1 MKYNIL
7 LTGHNESMIDNF
19 FTQLTDAFEAVTTST
34 RFADIIN
41 HVASF
46 RPDVFAYCLDNEPQE
61 EMSRI
66 ANLQYRLSRAQIPIV
81 VIGLKE
87 DCDKFEKISADA
99 ASLILRYPLSV
110 AVVREKIIALVKDHR
125 FMHAIDE
132 IGEENASKMRAEAE
146 TIVEQPAKPK
156 AEVTGIRP
164 LGQGTGAVAGHTAGQ
179 GAGTAGGQPT
189 GQRTAFAAGQSAGQG
204 AAAAGGQSAVQHVVP
219 GETTQKRKHVLVVDD
234 NAMMLKMI
242 KEHLHDQYDV
252 ATAASGRIALKFLER
267 KKTDLI
273 LLDYEMPEESG
284 PVVLEQLRASESTK
298 NIPVIFLTGVTETE
312 KIMEALALKP
322 QNYLLKPVD
331 REKLLEAIT
340 AIIG

>member
-7 LTGHNESMIDNF
+7 LAGHNDPMIDNF
-19 FTQLTDAFEAVTTST
+19 FTQLTDDFESVTTST
-34 RFADIIN
+34 RFTDIIN
-41 HVASF
+41 HVAAF
-46 RPDVFAYCLDNEPQE
+46 RPDVFVYCLDNEPQE

-66 ANLQYRLSRAQIPIV
+66 GNLQYRLARAKIPMV

-99 ASLILRYPLSV
+99 ASLVLRYPLSV
-110 AVVREKIIALVKDHR
+110 AVVRDKIITLIKDRR
-125 FMHAIDE
+125 FMQAIDE
-132 IGEENASKMRAEAE
+132 IGEENASRARVEAE
-146 TIVEQPAKPK
+146 PAAEQPAKPK
-156 AEVTGIRP
+156 TGVTGIRP
-164 LGQGTGAVAGHTAGQ
+164 LDQGSGATAGRTSGQ
-179 GAGTAGGQPT
+179 GAGTAGGQSS
-189 GQRTAFAAGQSAGQG
+189 GQRTTLAGGQSAGQG
-204 AAAAGGQSAVQHVVP
+204 SGTSAGQSAVQQALP
-219 GETTQKRKHVLVVDD
+219 GAAAQKRKHVLVVDD

-284 PVVLEQLRASESTK
+284 PVVLEQLRASETTRD
-298 NIPVIFLTGVTETE
+298 IPVIFLTGVTETE

-331 REKLLEAIT
+331 REKLLEAIAAT
-340 AIIG
+340 IG